1 MATPIPPVE
10 PREAALDAPAQPG
23 DRTAPTGVEETVE
36 AVIRHRLADT
46 LGGWRGSLETA
57 LPTVAFVI
65 WWLAREDLTGA
76 VVASA
81 VVVVLLAAARLVTGG
96 TLRYVGASL
105 VATALAAFFALRSGN
120 AEDAFLPGILTS
132 IAWGIGALLS
142 VLLRWPVVGFMIGAA
157 DPAIAEGDPFRW
169 RRNPAAVRVCSRL
182 TLVLVGLYAIRVAI
196 MGPLY
201 LAGNIAALTV
211 AKVVLGWPLWAGAV
225 VVMGLLLVRGRT
237 PIDPDDE
244 LVRGHSAAAD
254 AQREHGPA

>member
-1 MATPIPPVE
+1 MPV
-10 PREAALDAPAQPG
+10 
-23 DRTAPTGVEETVE
+23 TTVEEL
-36 AVIRHRLADT
+36 IRRRLSDA
-46 LGGWRGSLETA
+46 LGGVRGSLETT
-57 LPTVAFVI
+57 LPMLAFVI
-65 WWLAREDLTGA
+65 VWASTADARLSLGAAAGLTVLLLLARLAQRQTPQFVLTS
-76 VVASA
+76 VVA
-81 VVVVLLAAARLVTGG
+81 TG
-96 TLRYVGASL
+96 
-105 VATALAAFFALRSGN
+105 LAAFFALRSGN

-244 LVRGHSAAAD
+244 LVRGHSLAAD